1 MRCRFVYEKMM
12 VQIRWV
18 SGAPMSLASMND
30 GLVPR
35 TNEHICLLGRSKP
48 CLATDVCYGREQLL
62 AGAVCQFPNL
72 AGSAAEIARW
82 CMLTTVATYARL
94 RPAYWHSG
102 RSMCTAAHDVSSAK
116 SQSGR
121 SEMTPMQ
128 GHYIMVHPE
137 QGGEA
142 MVLSVENIFTVK
154 SEDDG
159 QYCFL
164 SGFAFTRDKSNE
176 KPGVMCYLLQTVQFV
191 IVPLLAGTRL
201 EGVSVMPY
209 YFVQGEGKDKEAVV
223 LSSHMLVAPR
233 ETVPAFEDDLARRLR
248 ERRNGLREKADAKVE
263 EEANNAAKRAAEGQ
277 PEQAQAKVRK
287 LNHAELQAELN
298 KYGVSHTYSTD
309 HEMPRRRGKPFVA
322 AVCRDLLLCEVK
334 KAAAAAAG
342 ASAQR
347 EIDRVQA
354 QAAGASAGTGPGTGA
369 GASTV
374 ASTGDGAGTGAGT
387 AAGAGAGAGAD
398 AGAAPGAGAAAAAA
412 AARPGAA
419 PGAAAAAGDGAGSA
433 CGAAAARA

>member
-1 MRCRFVYEKMM
+1 M

-72 AGSAAEIARW
+72 AGSAAKIARW

-102 RSMCTAAHDVSSAK
+102 RSMCTAAHDVSSAIRM
-116 SQSGR
+116 SGR

-137 QGGEA
+137 KGGEA
-142 MVLSVENIFTVK
+142 VLLFVEDIFTVK
-154 SEDDG
+154 VKEDG
-159 QYCFL
+159 EYCFL
-164 SGFAFTRDKSNE
+164 SGFAFTRVKAME
-176 KPGVMCYLLQTVQFV
+176 KLGVMCYLFRPAPFV
-191 IVPLLAGTRL
+191 IVPLLPGTRL

-209 YFVQGEGKDKEAVV
+209 FFVQGEGKDKEAVV
-223 LSSHMLVAPR
+223 LSTHMLVAPR
-233 ETVPAFEDDLARRLR
+233 ETVPAFPNDLAHQLRTRRRGLR
-248 ERRNGLREKADAKVE
+248 ERADALVL
-263 EEANNAAKRAAEGQ
+263 EEAAKEAKRAAEGQ
-277 PEQAQAKVRK
+277 PGRAKTKVRRLK
-287 LNHAELQAELN
+287 HAEVQAELA
-298 KYGVSHTYSTD
+298 KYGVAYKYPLD
-309 HEMPRRRGKPFVA
+309 HEHVRKRGKA
-322 AVCRDLLLCEVK
+322 YNATTCKTLLLLEVE

-347 EIDRVQA
+347 AIDSVQA
-354 QAAGASAGTGPGTGA
+354 EA
-369 GASTV
+369 
-374 ASTGDGAGTGAGT
+374 
-387 AAGAGAGAGAD
+387 
-398 AGAAPGAGAAAAAA
+398 AGAAAAAVPEA
-412 AARPGAA
+412 AVPGAAVPGVAVPGAAVPGAAA
-419 PGAAAAAGDGAGSA
+419 PGAAA
-433 CGAAAARA
+433 GAAAGGAA